1 MNPAQDIVPLTL
13 RLPRSVR
20 DKIKKIAE
28 KDRRSLND
36 QIIYALEQWL
46 ESKPG
51 R

>member
-1 MNPAQDIVPLTL
+1 MTKVQNIVPLTL

-20 DKIKKIAE
+20 DSLKKIAE

-36 QIIYALEQWL
+36 QIIYALERWL
-46 ESKPG
+46 EAQPG